1 MSVPPSDQ
9 VPDQAF
15 KPSSSRAQRLV
26 AIVYPDNVYPG
37 AAFEALVAQCRG
49 AGLSLAGVLQ
59 HLVDET
65 PERRCDVVLEDL
77 STGDRTPIFE
87 DRGAGA
93 AGCRLDEGALA
104 AAAARIEGS
113 LESAPNVLV
122 LNKFG
127 KAECAGGGLLD
138 LIAKAMDRNVTVVI
152 GVPKSNLEAWRGF
165 AGDFAVELSSDVSEI
180 AQWVASL
187 R

>member
-1 MSVPPSDQ
+1 MSVPPSAQ
-9 VPDQAF
+9 APDQAM
-15 KPSSSRAQRLV
+15 KPSSSRAQQLV
-26 AIVYPDNVYPG
+26 AIVYPDNAYPG

-59 HLVDET
+59 HRIDET
-65 PERRCDVVLEDL
+65 PERRCDVVLDDL
-77 STGDRTPIFE
+77 STGHRTAIFE

-104 AAAARIEGS
+104 GAAARIERT
-113 LESAPNVLV
+113 LENSPDVLV

-127 KAECAGGGLLD
+127 KAECEGGGLLD
-138 LIAKAMDRNVTVVI
+138 LIARAMDRNITVVI
-152 GVPKSNLEAWRGF
+152 GVPKSNLGAWRGF
-165 AGDFAVELSSDVSEI
+165 AGDLAVELSEDASQI
-180 AQWVASL
+180 ARWVASL

>member
-1 MSVPPSDQ
+1 MSVTPSA
-9 VPDQAF
+9 PMHE
-15 KPSSSRAQRLV
+15 PSSSRVQQLA
-26 AIVYPDNVYPG
+26 AIVYPDNAYPG

-59 HLVDET
+59 HRVDET

-77 STGDRTPIFE
+77 STGHRTAIFE

-93 AGCRLDEGALA
+93 AGCRLDEAALA
-104 AAAARIEGS
+104 SAAARIEGN
-113 LESAPNVLV
+113 LADVPDVLV

-127 KAECAGGGLLD
+127 KAECGGGGLLD
-138 LIAKAMDRNVTVVI
+138 LIASAMDRNITVVI

-165 AGDFAVELSSDVSEI
+165 AGDFAVELTGDISETERWVS
-180 AQWVASL
+180 SL

>member
-1 MSVPPSDQ
+1 M
-9 VPDQAF
+9 
-15 KPSSSRAQRLV
+15 
-26 AIVYPDNVYPG
+26 AIVYPDNDYPV

-59 HLVDET
+59 HRIDET
-65 PERRCDVVLEDL
+65 PERRCDLILEDL
-77 STGDRTPIFE
+77 STGDRTAIFE

-93 AGCRLDEGALA
+93 AGCRLDEAALA
-104 AAAARIEGS
+104 DAAARIEGS
-113 LESAPNVLV
+113 LENAPDVLV

-138 LIAKAMDRNVTVVI
+138 LIAKAMDRNTTVVI

-165 AGDFAVELSSDVSEI
+165 AGDFAVELSDDASEI
-180 AQWVASL
+180 ERWVASL